1 MKNMEFVYEPEINIP
16 KEDKEI
22 ASYRKFIHEIE
33 VMVGNY
39 RSDLK
44 HTTERTSEHEN
55 GIVEVI
61 ERIEGFAEKFGLELD
76 Y

>member
-1 MKNMEFVYEPEINIP
+1 MKNTKYVYDAEHKIP

-39 RSDLK
+39 RSDISISK
-44 HTTERTSEHEN
+44 TTERED
-55 GIVEVI
+55 GIIEVI
-61 ERIEGFAEKFGLELD
+61 ERIEELAEQFGLELD